1 MRLKPSLVVG
11 LLAGS
16 LCGPA
21 AASDNAPVIVIP
33 GKAGVP
39 VMINGR
45 DASWAIV
52 EGDWGLYRPGSMPV
66 TVIYPRPWLVVPPRR
81 YIYRHVYRHPP
92 RRQVRIHR
100 CVCGARPA
108 AKVAVKVA
116 APREVYIP
124 PAQRHYFPGG
134 TTKPVLGRL
143 EIEPKQPPKPAESYF
158 REWSTESARIPADV
172 GARTPVVVAP
182 VVNNRGPRRFQGP
195 VRAPARRAAPA
206 LIPAAGTAPGPAS
219 GLAPDLAPGRAG
231 LGIPRPAANAAPKLS
246 PAPATSPAPPAPV
259 PAPR

>member
-1 MRLKPSLVVG
+1 MRFKPLIVVG

-21 AASDNAPVIVIP
+21 AASDNAPVIVVP

-52 EGDWGLYRPGSMPV
+52 EGDWGLYRPGSVPV
-66 TVIYPRPWLVVPPRR
+66 TVIYPRPWLVVPPIR
-81 YIYRHVYRHPP
+81 YVHHRVYRHLP
-92 RRQVRIHR
+92 RRRVGVHR
-100 CVCGARPA
+100 CVCAVRSAPKAVLKSVAKAVPRVTVPA
-108 AKVAVKVA
+108 QHT
-116 APREVYIP
+116 VYIP

-158 REWSTESARIPADV
+158 REWSTESARIPADI
-172 GARTPVVVAP
+172 GTQTPVIVAP
-182 VVNNRGPRRFQGP
+182 VVNNREPRRFQRP
-195 VRAPARRAAPA
+195 ARAPVRRAAPA
-206 LIPAAGTAPGPAS
+206 LVPAPVLAPGPA
-219 GLAPDLAPGRAG
+219 ANAA
-231 LGIPRPAANAAPKLS
+231 PRPAPNAAPKLS
-246 PAPATSPAPPAPV
+246 PAPATTPALSP
-259 PAPR
+259 R